1 MLRLLSSSSFF
12 SRSVSRSA
20 DKGEDNKEEQR
31 DFGEKCAAVT
41 DNKTRRNAEK
51 ERGTAF
57 GRRAEETSGEQ
68 RGDG

>member
-1 MLRLLSSSSFF
+1 
-12 SRSVSRSA
+12 SA

-68 RGDG
+68 RGDD